1 MVTSA
6 PVNKSTKNVKA
17 LAMLLSVI
25 GVLGAAFVPATAG
38 ADSAIS
44 PGMSLVFA
52 SGKAKSVADNVAVP
66 VRCLGSGSGFCSGN
80 VTLSRNGH
88 RISIP
93 FSVRGGGQDV
103 LFVPLA
109 MGGGA
114 NHPRKVHGV
123 ATTVQPLG
131 PATSNRAFLLAE

>member
-1 MVTSA
+1 MQKRTKSSRDVAKGLAALLCVVGIGSA
-6 PVNKSTKNVKA
+6 
-17 LAMLLSVI
+17 LVI
-25 GVLGAAFVPATAG
+25 PAG
-38 ADSAIS
+38 AGATSSIAE
-44 PGMSLVFA
+44 GMSLVFSA
-52 SGKAKSVADNVAVP
+52 GKTRSVADNVAVP
-66 VRCLGSGSGFCSGN
+66 VECVGDSHGFCSGN

-93 FSVRGGGQDV
+93 FSVRGGGHEV

-109 MGGGA
+109 LGGHA

-131 PATSNRAFLLAE
+131 PATSTKEFLYAE